1 MPVDQCA
8 MAEEGGGGRREGN
21 RGREGRRPEGKDEG
35 QEETESG
42 KRI

>member
-1 MPVDQCA
+1 MPWRRR
-8 MAEEGGGGRREGN
+8 AEEVVERETD
-21 RGREGRRPEGKDEG
+21 GREGRRPEGKDEG